1 MRGGRAS
8 QNPSDTAEIKNVHGL
23 LFFKLY
29 NIIIIHRTDCSST

>member
-1 MRGGRAS
+1 MRGGRAF

-29 NIIIIHRTDCSST
+29 NIIIIYRTDCSST